1 MRAFA
6 EFTKTTIVGGVL
18 VVVPFWLSLLL
29 LAKAIGAIFAL
40 ISPVTAQL
48 PPDMQLRR
56 IVAVLIVIA
65 VCFVAGLIIRTGPGL
80 RAKTA
85 LDRYLLE
92 RIPGY
97 TLLRGLAGRVTGHGE
112 GETFAVALV
121 EIEDALVPGFIVEE
135 HADGKF
141 TVFVPSV
148 PTPAAGSVYI
158 LEPARVHLVDV
169 PFTKAVGVI
178 SKWGAGSRD
187 LLAAMATP
195 RQQVAPRT

>member
-6 EFTKTTIVGGVL
+6 EFTKTTLIGGVL
-18 VVVPFWLSLLL
+18 VVVPLWLSVLL
-29 LAKAIGAIFAL
+29 LAKALGGVFAL

-48 PPDMQLRR
+48 PPDLQLSRV
-56 IVAVLIVIA
+56 VAVLIVVA
-65 VCFVAGLIIRTGPGL
+65 VCFVAGLLVRTGPGL

-85 LDRYLLE
+85 LDHYLLD

-97 TLLRGLAGRVTGHGE
+97 TLLRGLAGRITGHGE
-112 GETFAVALV
+112 GDTFAVALV
-121 EIEDALVPGFIVEE
+121 EIEEALVPAFIVEE
-135 HADGKF
+135 HPDGRF

-158 LEPARVHLVDV
+158 LDPARVHLVDV
-169 PFTKAVGVI
+169 PFTKAISVI

-187 LLAAMATP
+187 LLEALEKKQIARPA
-195 RQQVAPRT
+195 